1 MITKTKSF
9 KVILDNPWVLA
20 GTYHTEVDLAN
31 YIGKDENLEKYPHIF
46 SRVYKLEDGSLKCL
60 GQQIWRSKN
69 YEVKSTTFNKVHI
82 EQNTPIFGTRENCE
96 KWLETNAKNIK
107 AELLKQ
113 NSDSSFQT
121 LKALVD
127 RLEALD
133 TLTPRDLVTI
143 REAMKNCINNIET
156 P

>member
-9 KVILDNPWVLA
+9 KVILDNPWVLK
-20 GTYHTEVDLAN
+20 GTYHN
-31 YIGKDENLEKYPHIF
+31 YIGENESPEKYSHIF
-46 SRVYKLEDGSLKCL
+46 SRVYELEDGSLKCL
-60 GQQIWRSKN
+60 GERIWRTKN
-69 YEVKSTTFNKVHI
+69 YEVKSTIFTKVHI

-121 LKALVD
+121 LKALVG

-143 REAMKNCINNIET
+143 REDMKNCINNIET
-156 P
+156 S